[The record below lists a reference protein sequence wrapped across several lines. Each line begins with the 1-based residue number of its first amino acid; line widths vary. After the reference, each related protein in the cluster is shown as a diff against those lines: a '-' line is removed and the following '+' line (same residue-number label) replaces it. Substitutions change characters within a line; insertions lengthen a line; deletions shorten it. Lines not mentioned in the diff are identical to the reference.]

1 MGPGP
6 GGPMGHGP
14 GPQMMNM
21 MPGDHPGDYRP
32 NNQDMSRHST
42 VNEERHY
49 IEHLRR
55 RLDTLL
61 NAANAIDFEA
71 GQAASAWNDYQQF
84 SNRNQNNR
92 QSGRSQGVNMRR
104 SASMKS

>member
-1 MGPGP
+1 MQTGLARVLSHRAAMSHRIKNGPI
-6 GGPMGHGP
+6 
-14 GPQMMNM
+14 
-21 MPGDHPGDYRP
+21 RI
-32 NNQDMSRHST
+32 
-42 VNEERHY
+42 VEK
-49 IEHLRR
+49 EHLRR

-92 QSGRSQGVNMRR
+92 QSGLVT
-104 SASMKS
+104 